1 MNKKILAALLGFTV
15 ACNTWTVSAKAE
27 EVSVFLD
34 EGILNTENDF
44 VDEPVLMPVT
54 AYVERGKPT
63 VTGCSKAR
71 GILAA
76 KREWLG
82 YSAVLYK
89 IADDGGVGDIIGVFP
104 IEDIGY
110 GKKTNLNISSEF
122 KGRDCAGD
130 IELGMCV
137 DMRCANYSE
146 CVEFM
151 TATFIGPEFS
161 RTGSAVYFQLI
172 KGDG

>member
-1 MNKKILAALLGFTV
+1 MKFNSVFLAALLGLTV
-15 ACNTWTVSAKAE
+15 ACIWTIPTKAE
-27 EVSVFLD
+27 EVEVFMD
-34 EGILNTENDF
+34 EGIINTQNDF
-44 VDEPVLMPVT
+44 CDNPVIMPVT
-54 AYVERGKPT
+54 AYVEKGKPT
-63 VTGCSKAR
+63 VTGCTKAR

-82 YSAVLYK
+82 YTAILYK
-89 IADDGGVGDIIGVFP
+89 IADDGSIGDIIGVFP

-110 GKKTNLNISSEF
+110 GKATGFSKSEF
-122 KGRDCAGD
+122 KGRKSAGD

-137 DMRCANYSE
+137 DMRCANYQE
-146 CVEFM
+146 CVDFM
-151 TATFIGPEFS
+151 LSTFVGADYS